1 MRLVIRPIKPAGTE
15 YAEVTEE
22 PIPTSLITYFEVR
35 SFAFADRPTV
45 DHLPV
50 SVRLAAVANEVKSRL
65 TLMSDLLRRLEVL
78 GWRVQIVGD
87 DVVVTTDLSVEE
99 GWQTLRR
106 QGVSDQLLPMLQ
118 KGSDLPP
125 GVTASRRPV
134 EEPPAAS

>member
-1 MRLVIRPIKPAGTE
+1 M
-15 YAEVTEE
+15 TEE
-22 PIPTSLITYFEVR
+22 PIPTSLLTYFEVR

-45 DHLPV
+45 DRLPV
-50 SVRLAAVANEVKSRL
+50 SVRLAAVGNEVKSRL

-78 GWRVQIVGD
+78 GWQVQIVGD
-87 DVVVTTDLSVEE
+87 DVVVTTALSVEE

-125 GVTASRRPV
+125 GVNASRRASMGP
-134 EEPPAAS
+134 PPAP